1 MVRLATYWHTL
12 RHLKPVQLYGR
23 AVRLLPLTPS
33 VDGPVPPL
41 AAPRGA
47 WERAIRSPIAMERPG
62 VFRFLNEERDLG
74 WPVDWSAR
82 DASLLWR
89 YNLHYF
95 DDLNAADADR
105 RAESLSDVIEQWIS
119 ANPPGTGPAWDSYPL
134 SLRIVNW
141 VKWSLHGG
149 ELSSAALAS
158 LARQVRWLT
167 GRIEWHL
174 LGNHL
179 FANAKAILFAG
190 CFFGGDE
197 ADDWLETG
205 TNILASELDEQVL
218 ADGGNFEL
226 SPMYHAIFLEDVLDL
241 VNLARLH
248 PGKIDAELERNLRQ
262 RGEDM
267 LGWMAA
273 MIHPDGQIAMF
284 NDSAIG
290 IAPSFAELAD
300 YSQRLGIAVPERIVP
315 DACRIER
322 LGESGYARLECP
334 YAVALCDVARVGPDY
349 LPGHAHADTLSFELS
364 VGGRRIIVNGGTSRY
379 GHDAERLRE
388 RGTAAHSTVEVDGE
402 NSSEVWSG
410 FRVARRAMPFA
421 VACGTQQ
428 EGVWLEGAHDGYRR
442 LQRDTVHRRRWDMN
456 GDALRIEDVVAG
468 PWHAAVARYIFHSS
482 VRVEKIAP
490 DAWRLRSDDREIRL
504 TVAEGRARLVP
515 VHHSLEFGQ
524 RLPTQA
530 LVVELG
536 REEGAV
542 VEIAWTI

>member
-1 MVRLATYWHTL
+1 MVGLATYWHTL

-23 AVRLLPLTPS
+23 AMRLLPLTPS
-33 VDGPVPPL
+33 VDGPVPSL
-41 AAPRGA
+41 AEPGGA
-47 WERAIRSPIAMERPG
+47 WDRAIRSPTAMERPG
-62 VFRFLNEERDLG
+62 VFRFLNQQRDLG

-105 RAESLSDVIEQWIS
+105 RAKTLIGMIQHWIS
-119 ANPPGTGPAWDSYPL
+119 ANPSGTTPAWDPYPL

-141 VKWSLHGG
+141 IKWSLHGG
-149 ELSSAALAS
+149 ALSRVALAS

-167 GRIEWHL
+167 GTLEWHL

-179 FANAKAILFAG
+179 FANAKALVFAG
-190 CFFGGDE
+190 CFFSGDE
-197 ADDWLETG
+197 ADDWLDTG
-205 TNILASELDEQVL
+205 ARILARELDEQVL
-218 ADGGNFEL
+218 ADGSNFEL

-241 VNLARLH
+241 ANLAQLH

-262 RGEDM
+262 QAADM

-273 MIHPDGQIAMF
+273 MIHPDGQIALF

-290 IAPSFAELAD
+290 IAPGFAELAD
-300 YSQRLGIAVPERIVP
+300 YAKRLGIAVPERSAP
-315 DACRIER
+315 DTCRAEL

-334 YAVALCDVARVGPDY
+334 CSVALCDVARVGPDY

-379 GHDAERLRE
+379 GDDAERLWE

-410 FRVARRAMPFA
+410 FRVARRARPFA
-421 VACGTQQ
+421 VSSGTQQ
-428 EGVWLEGAHDGYRR
+428 EGVWIEGSHDGYRR
-442 LQRDTVHRRRWDMN
+442 LHRDIVHRRRWTMN
-456 GDALRIEDVVAG
+456 DDALRIEDEVTG
-468 PWHAAVARYIFHSS
+468 PWNTAAARYIFHSS
-482 VRVEKIAP
+482 VSVEEIAP
-490 DAWRLRSDDREIRL
+490 DAWRLRSDEREIRL
-504 TVAEGRARLVP
+504 TVAKGRARLVP

-530 LVVELG
+530 LVVELD
-536 REEGAV
+536 REEGAA